1 MTARPDFVLKD
12 VVRPNIYAL
21 KPYRCARD
29 DYTTGILLDA
39 NENSFGPSLAS
50 AHGDFKAPTTSG
62 MLTNSDIHLER
73 YPDPHQNGIKEL
85 LSSLRGLPS
94 KEYFFLGV
102 GSDESIDIA
111 MRVFCRPGVDKILIC
126 PPTYGMYSV
135 SAQVNDVQVVSVP
148 LNVTG
153 GAFQLQV
160 DKILEELANDPTIK
174 IVILCSPGNPT
185 GTLLNHQDIRR
196 VLDFTP
202 FKGVVLVDEAYIDFC
217 GASDGSNANSVAT
230 WAIQYPNLIVTQTL
244 SKAFGLAGIRLGFSI
259 SSPEIARIFNSTK
272 APYNIST
279 PTSLL
284 GRAALSEA
292 GQNTMRRHI
301 ALIIKE
307 RQDLLLKLAT
317 IPRVGQSLGGNDSNF
332 VLVPILNSSHVP
344 DNDVAYM
351 VYKTLAETEGVVV
364 RSDNADSFDQIP
376 YIIKQIFQTGR
387 EDAFGEQLSHYCARK
402 EGEIERICNL
412 HYQEFVQ
419 SVDQLLKVR
428 AGTATM
434 RDKIKAMNDDMQLS
448 GSKIIEKKSELIEN
462 RRILLNIETSLETM
476 QSCLFVLDIT
486 NRVSIQVNNQKY
498 YSALRMLDELK
509 STHLALV
516 SQYSFAAQISDWIP
530 YMQNAIRE
538 AVVDEMSK
546 WFINVKETTATVGR
560 LAMNLTAMRQD
571 RASEILT
578 SSKHTSKLARNLNV
592 GTSMELAINE
602 EYDMDALDN
611 EDVHIDFT
619 ALFQCIHIHEVLG
632 KRTQF
637 KAEYEDNR
645 RLQSEIIIGTVF
657 SLKNGDLSGFERYIQ
672 QISGF
677 FVIEAT
683 VISATTDFRS
693 RASVEAL
700 WEMAVSK
707 MNTHISEC
715 LRDCENPEL
724 FLEVK
729 MCVVAFIQ
737 TMEVYGFAVASVMDL
752 MISLVDRFASVK
764 KSQCCKKLLR
774 VIEEEDD
781 YMPMIINNMEELD
794 QVNQAF
800 KLPTDFFKTTTKLTF
815 PKILP
820 FSKGFQKCC
829 QYIKNFISDY
839 YRFADGFSQQSYEMD
854 DLLKKSLENL
864 LVQNLNGSLL
874 RKIEGTSLSLVIQV
888 MINAQWFEKACGQ
901 FEEVLQ
907 DQWSA
912 YNGVRVVLQVSQTF
926 EDTRLVAEKRLF
938 EIINSKIDG
947 FLEVSDYNWEATTA
961 NNLASVYLTDLVDYL
976 TTVVSSTLALLPSA
990 TKAYVYFKAFDHLT
1004 SSLKGLLLDPKLKR
1018 VTIAMLHTLD
1028 IDVAYL
1034 ETFIKK
1040 LNDTSAGDAFTELR
1054 QLINY
1059 GKSESYEDI
1068 LVPAIRIKKFS
1079 RVDMNDAIL
1088 ILEKLKNFDT
1098 SYFSKATSAEKQ
1110 LKKDIENALRLMRK

>member
-1 MTARPDFVLKD
+1 
-12 VVRPNIYAL
+12 
-21 KPYRCARD
+21 
-29 DYTTGILLDA
+29 
-39 NENSFGPSLAS
+39 
-50 AHGDFKAPTTSG
+50 
-62 MLTNSDIHLER
+62 
-73 YPDPHQNGIKEL
+73 
-85 LSSLRGLPS
+85 
-94 KEYFFLGV
+94 
-102 GSDESIDIA
+102 
-111 MRVFCRPGVDKILIC
+111 
-126 PPTYGMYSV
+126 
-135 SAQVNDVQVVSVP
+135 
-148 LNVTG
+148 
-153 GAFQLQV
+153 
-160 DKILEELANDPTIK
+160 
-174 IVILCSPGNPT
+174 
-185 GTLLNHQDIRR
+185 
-196 VLDFTP
+196 
-202 FKGVVLVDEAYIDFC
+202 
-217 GASDGSNANSVAT
+217 
-230 WAIQYPNLIVTQTL
+230 
-244 SKAFGLAGIRLGFSI
+244 
-259 SSPEIARIFNSTK
+259 
-272 APYNIST
+272 
-279 PTSLL
+279 
-284 GRAALSEA
+284 
-292 GQNTMRRHI
+292 MRRHI

-364 RSDNADSFDQIP
+364 RFRGNELGCVGCIRITIGTPEQNDVLVYSFDQIP

-546 WFINVKETTATVGR
+546 WFINVKETTGTVGR

-645 RLQSEIIIGTVF
+645 RVRFSARSLSEPFF

-800 KLPTDFFKTTTKLTF
+800 KLPTDFFKTTTKLTRGTEVISF

-990 TKAYVYFKAFDHLT
+990 TKAYVYFEAFDHLT